1 MLIQISR
8 STCPRP
14 GHCGHESMSHS
25 TVVGLADRAD
35 KTITNLPSPG
45 PAHALACMAAVALA
59 PGFSVEY
66 GSPYLC
72 EVPLMNPRLGDSH
85 YLAAV
90 VEHERITI
98 GVAEEIEGKNRTG
111 RECINRLDCFLS
123 IFDPD
128 ESAVALG
135 RLRLDPLRIGLSI
148 ALGTV
153 DVSGPVYDP
162 EQVGIF
168 SMFETNLS
176 HAQG

>member
-1 MLIQISR
+1 M
-8 STCPRP
+8 T
-14 GHCGHESMSHS
+14 
-25 TVVGLADRAD
+25 
-35 KTITNLPSPG
+35 
-45 PAHALACMAAVALA
+45 
-59 PGFSVEY
+59 
-66 GSPYLC
+66 
-72 EVPLMNPRLGDSH
+72 PRLGDGH
-85 YLAAV
+85 YLATV

-111 RECINRLDCFLS
+111 RKCINRLDCFLS
-123 IFDPD
+123 AFDPD

-153 DVSGPVYDP
+153 DVPGPVYDP

-168 SMFETNLS
+168 SMLETDLS